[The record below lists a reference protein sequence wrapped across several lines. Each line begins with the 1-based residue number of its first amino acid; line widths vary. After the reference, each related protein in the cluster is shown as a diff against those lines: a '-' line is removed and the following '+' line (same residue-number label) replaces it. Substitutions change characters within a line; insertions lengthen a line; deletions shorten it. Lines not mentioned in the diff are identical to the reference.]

1 MPGPSI
7 EIYMRYDDHL
17 PGAALQE
24 GGLGDHVMLVQG
36 VAVNIWDNFCLARM
50 ALDFLSGLSLA
61 GTCACWLL
69 CVKLRHVQVWV

>member
-36 VAVNIWDNFCLARM
+36 VAVNIWDNFCLARNW
-50 ALDFLSGLSLA
+50 LSGPRLVLVVV
-61 GTCACWLL
+61 GGG
-69 CVKLRHVQVWV
+69 